1 MSREAK
7 SPYRRLA
14 GQMLLVLL
22 MFGLVPLVAMGL
34 AGFAAQ
40 RTASETRTRTVLEAM
55 VKNRRATVELF
66 LEEKLRQLE
75 LVASALP
82 VTELSRPETL
92 ESLRDQMQREHG
104 AIVDLGL
111 ISDDGRHVAYVGP
124 YNLQNLDYSA
134 QPWFEQVMV
143 HGSYESDVFMGFRRF
158 PHMVMAVKKREGG
171 RDWIL
176 RATIDTD
183 QLSDLVRE
191 GGLESG
197 ADVFILN
204 LAGEYQTRYS
214 EAHRLMERA
223 DIAVPPLHSGVRI
236 VELAGERPRE
246 FVATAWL
253 RGNDWVLVA
262 RQKVPGFVALVT
274 ASPVVTIGFLLGLLV
289 MPPLSLLVARHRL
302 TQIRGLEME
311 RAALYESVAQSE
323 KLATIGRMAAS
334 VAHEINNPLAII
346 QEQVGVLTDE
356 IADCAGGAMPCDEL
370 RQRLEKINAQV
381 QRGRKVT
388 HRLLGF
394 SRRIG
399 PDVEPVDVAEALNET
414 VAFLAKEAEASRI
427 TIVRQFAADV
437 PMIRSSLAQMQQ
449 VFLNLINNAIEAVG
463 HDGEVTLAVKR
474 TDATVE
480 VTVADNGPGIPDRER
495 NRIFEPFFT
504 TKTGST
510 TNSGLGL
517 AICRETMHGLG
528 GEITVESEVG
538 RGTTFTLRFPLE
550 PPSEPPG
557 AGRGRSR

>member
-1 MSREAK
+1 
-7 SPYRRLA
+7 
-14 GQMLLVLL
+14 
-22 MFGLVPLVAMGL
+22 
-34 AGFAAQ
+34 
-40 RTASETRTRTVLEAM
+40 
-55 VKNRRATVELF
+55 
-66 LEEKLRQLE
+66 
-75 LVASALP
+75 
-82 VTELSRPETL
+82 
-92 ESLRDQMQREHG
+92 
-104 AIVDLGL
+104 
-111 ISDDGRHVAYVGP
+111 
-124 YNLQNLDYSA
+124 
-134 QPWFEQVMV
+134 
-143 HGSYESDVFMGFRRF
+143 
-158 PHMVMAVKKREGG
+158 
-171 RDWIL
+171 
-176 RATIDTD
+176 
-183 QLSDLVRE
+183 
-191 GGLESG
+191 
-197 ADVFILN
+197 
-204 LAGEYQTRYS
+204 
-214 EAHRLMERA
+214 
-223 DIAVPPLHSGVRI
+223 
-236 VELAGERPRE
+236 
-246 FVATAWL
+246 
-253 RGNDWVLVA
+253 
-262 RQKVPGFVALVT
+262 
-274 ASPVVTIGFLLGLLV
+274 VTIGFLLGLLV